1 MARTQKESRKG
12 LSTTLP
18 PPKSAGRLDR
28 TALPPRKERD
38 LRRRALGHLRCDED
52 GRDNIHDLL
61 ELDGGN

>member
-1 MARTQKESRKG
+1 MARTQKESGKG
-12 LSTTLP
+12 LSTTVP
-18 PPKSAGRLDR
+18 PPKSAGRLGR

-38 LRRRALGHLRCDED
+38 LRRRALGHLQYDGG